1 MAKRFLSNMKKTYIS
16 PEFLLIELRCSNM
29 LAESVALGGGSAS
42 GGNGGWA
49 KESTPITDK
58 SVWDEE
64 W

>member
-1 MAKRFLSNMKKTYIS
+1 MKKTYIS

-49 KESTPITDK
+49 KESTPVTDK